1 MLTAKDLAKAK
12 AALPEDKSLESIG
25 PYDHSQQRRWVG
37 EDAKMIT
44 WSMKS
49 DTQFDKE
56 STDPD

>member
-1 MLTAKDLAKAK
+1 MITAKDLARAK
-12 AALPEDKSLESIG
+12 AALPPGTGFESMG

-37 EDAKMIT
+37 NDAMLIT

-56 STDPD
+56 SSDPD